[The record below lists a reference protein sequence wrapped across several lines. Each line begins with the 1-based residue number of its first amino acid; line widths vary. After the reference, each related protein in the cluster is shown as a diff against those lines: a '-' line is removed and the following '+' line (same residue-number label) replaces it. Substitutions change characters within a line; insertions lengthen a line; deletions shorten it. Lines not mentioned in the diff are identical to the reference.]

1 MIKEAL
7 KSIKMSN
14 RLKSN
19 WGLLREAMEGKHAK
33 RMNAILHTCDDDQF
47 CVNYFKLLEFVKPK
61 MQRAEVITETE
72 EQVIRI
78 VHSYPEAK

>member
-1 MIKEAL
+1 
-7 KSIKMSN
+7 MST

-19 WGLLREAMEGKHAK
+19 WVLLREAMEGKHAK
-33 RMNAILHTCDDDQF
+33 RFDAILETSDDIEF
-47 CVNYFKLLEFVKPK
+47 AKNYIKILEFVKPK